1 MKRFTVNEVLDYLDA
16 EDIDLNKLRST
27 NGLTLYKEKLIF
39 MYCSDLFSVNV
50 LSKISWHT
58 AATIKKVLGL

>member
-1 MKRFTVNEVLDYLDA
+1 MKRFKTEDVMDYLVT
-16 EDIDLNKLRST
+16 EDVDIARLRSP
-27 NGLTLYKEKLIF
+27 NGIELYKDKLIF
-39 MYCSDLFSVNV
+39 MYCADLLSVNA